1 MTQKI
6 QHVTHLNINMK
17 NMKQTI
23 QHVTHLNI
31 NM

>member
-1 MTQKI
+1 MKQKI
-6 QHVTHLNINMK
+6 EHVTHLNINMK

>member
-1 MTQKI
+1 MKQKI
-6 QHVTHLNINMK
+6 EHVTHLNINMK
-17 NMKQTI
+17 NMKQKI